1 MWSGRDPFENVVAIA
16 RERMLAAGAGAVPLD
31 GRPTVTATALR
42 RLLAGAVDR
51 GRLRDLVFGLAMV
64 DGNVAV
70 RPPATED
77 VADVDRVFCVLRAV
91 TSPRFLQVDDRHP
104 SPKTIVAI
112 LARLSARD
120 IGGALDLAARRLRAS
135 GFGLRA
141 PVRAITARRDVAALA
156 AALVV
161 PLPHGLED
169 RLIHHAVRP
178 PAETLA
184 PREMPA

>member
-1 MWSGRDPFENVVAIA
+1 
-16 RERMLAAGAGAVPLD
+16 
-31 GRPTVTATALR
+31 
-42 RLLAGAVDR
+42 
-51 GRLRDLVFGLAMV
+51 V
-64 DGNVAV
+64 DG
-70 RPPATED
+70 
-77 VADVDRVFCVLRAV
+77 
-91 TSPRFLQVDDRHP
+91 RHP

-112 LARLSARD
+112 LARLAARD
-120 IGGALDLAARRLRAS
+120 VGGALDLAVRRLQAS
-135 GFGLRA
+135 GLGLRA
-141 PVRAITARRDVAALA
+141 PVRAVTTRLDFAALG